1 MEFNVNQT
9 DKEAYLN
16 YALSVLA
23 KRVGITQAQSDTCAT
38 HFRGIT
44 EFLNNSELQRFKPK
58 LRIQGSNRLGTAIR
72 SIRNDDGFDVDIVCE
87 LQLIPSNWTPKMV
100 KDAIGKI
107 LLESKVYGELIEE
120 KQGGKRCWTIQF
132 KDGIHADVLP
142 AVVNDDYYRIAGEKY
157 FDSYEEFGIR
167 ITDKTILPDFYLE
180 TDRAKWLLSNPIGF
194 AEWFFAQARYHEA
207 KHKGGISMMR
217 ASIEPFPKW
226 TSNPLVLQDIVKL
239 LKRHRD
245 VMFKERDKKPIS
257 MIITVL
263 AAKAYIQAPVG
274 DLLNTLDFIANH
286 LVQAMDYDYTT
297 LRRKVL
303 NPVNREED
311 FTDRWQKDRQ
321 RESNFYEWVDRLK
334 EDIANLKVQS
344 RIGVGEAFKKIF
356 GEKVGEDVVRE
367 ITLADKAKFKQ
378 DGIRMTTTGVLGSV
392 GAFAAKSHTFFG
404 NDNTSEK

>member
-1 MEFNVNQT
+1 MEFEVNQT

-44 EFLNNSELQRFKPK
+44 GFLDNSELKQFKPK

-72 SIRNDDGFDVDIVCE
+72 SIRNDEGFDVDIVCE

-100 KDAIGKI
+100 KEAIGKI
-107 LLESKVYGELIEE
+107 LIESKVYGELIEE

-142 AVVNDDYYRIAGEKY
+142 AVVNDEYYRIAGEEY

-167 ITDKTILPDFYLE
+167 ITDKTIVPDYYQE
-180 TDRAKWLLSNPIGF
+180 TDRSKWLLSNPIGF
-194 AEWFFAQARYHEA
+194 AEWFFTQARYHEA
-207 KHKGGISMMR
+207 KHKNGIRMMR
-217 ASIEPFPKW
+217 ASVEPFPKW
-226 TSNPLVLQDIVKL
+226 SANPLVLQDIIKL

-245 VMFKERDKKPIS
+245 VMFVNRDKKPIS

-263 AAKAYIQAPVG
+263 AARAYIQAPVG
-274 DLLNTLDFIANH
+274 NLLSTLDYIANH
-286 LVQAMDYDYTT
+286 LLQAMDYDYTT

-321 RESNFYEWVDRLK
+321 RETIFYDWVDRLK
-334 EDIANLKVQS
+334 DDIAYLKNQS
-344 RIGVGEAFKKIF
+344 RVGVGEAFKRIF

-367 ITLADKAKFKQ
+367 ITLAEKAKFKQ
-378 DGIRMTTTGVLGSV
+378 NGLRMSATGALGTTG
-392 GAFAAKSHTFFG
+392 AFVAKSHSFFG
-404 NDNTSEK
+404 K

>member
-1 MEFNVNQT
+1 MEFTVNQI

-23 KRVGITQAQSDTCAT
+23 KRVGITQAQSETCAT

-72 SIRNDDGFDVDIVCE
+72 SIRNDEGFDVDIVCE
-87 LQLIPSNWTPKMV
+87 LQLIPANWTPKMV
-100 KDAIGKI
+100 KEAIGKI
-107 LLESKVYGELIEE
+107 FLESKLYGELIEE

-142 AVVNDDYYRIAGEKY
+142 AVVNDEYYKIAGEEY

-167 ITDKTILPDFYLE
+167 ITDKTILPDYYQE
-180 TDRAKWLLSNPIGF
+180 TDRSKWLLSNPIGF

-207 KHKGGISMMR
+207 KHKSNMRMMR

-226 TSNPLVLQDIVKL
+226 SNNPLVLQDIIKL

-245 VMFKERDKKPIS
+245 VMFKDRDKKPIS

-274 DLLNTLDFIANH
+274 NLLNTLDFVANH
-286 LVQAMDYDYTT
+286 LVQVMDYDYTT
-297 LRRKVL
+297 FRRKVL
-303 NPVNREED
+303 NPVNGEED

-321 RESNFYEWVDRLK
+321 RETNFYEWVDKLK

-344 RIGVGEAFKKIF
+344 RIGVGEAFKRIF

-367 ITLADKAKFKQ
+367 ITLAEKAKFKQ
-378 DGIRMTTTGVLGSV
+378 DGIRMTTTGVLGTV

>member
-1 MEFNVNQT
+1 MEFKVNQT

-23 KRVGITQAQSDTCAT
+23 KRVGITQAQSDACAT

-44 EFLNNSELQRFKPK
+44 EFLDNSELQRFKPK

-72 SIRNDDGFDVDIVCE
+72 SIGNDEGFDVDIVCE
-87 LQLIPSNWTPKMV
+87 LQYIPDNWTPKMV
-100 KDAIGKI
+100 KEAIGGI
-107 LLESKVYGELIEE
+107 LLASKVYGELIED

-142 AVVNDDYYRIAGEKY
+142 AVVNDNYYKLTGEEY

-167 ITDKTILPDFYLE
+167 ITDKTILPDYYQE
-180 TDRAKWLLSNPIGF
+180 TDRTKWLLSNPIGF

-207 KHKGGISMMR
+207 KHKSGIRMMR

-226 TSNPLVLQDIVKL
+226 NANPLVLQDIIKL

-245 VMFKERDKKPIS
+245 VMFKDRDKKPIS
-257 MIITVL
+257 MILTVL
-263 AAKAYIQAPVG
+263 SAKAYIQAPVG
-274 DLLNTLDFIANH
+274 NLLQTLDFIANH
-286 LVQAMDYDYTT
+286 MIQVMDLDPIT

-311 FTDRWQKDRQ
+311 FTDRWKKDSQ
-321 RESNFYEWVDRLK
+321 RETNFYEWVGQLK
-334 EDIANLKVQS
+334 DDIAYLKTQS
-344 RIGVGEAFKKIF
+344 RVGVGEAFKRIF
-356 GEKVGEDVVRE
+356 GQKVGEDVVRE
-367 ITLADKAKFKQ
+367 ITSADKSRFKQ
-378 DGIRMTTTGVLGSV
+378 DGLRMTTTGILGTT
-392 GAFAAKSHTFFG
+392 GAFVAKPHTFYG
-404 NDNTSEK
+404 E